1 MLLPGNGE
9 SDAGIWVNKFL
20 SRSGERVAACLTRL
34 ATIVRRPSQFRCSVF
49 ASMLLHS
56 ILKFLHNSCETRRD
70 DDALW
75 KEDDHLSLK
84 ELYREGSNR
93 PRKVSKEFKRIVSEQ
108 VAAVPSL
115 RNAQQLLAGRLL
127 LLKGQRTSKFKTKGV
142 GKKCKGLQSA
152 CGRTF
157 CQDNMLGYRATCA
170 MQLGQWRIGHVG
182 YDGTRVGKRELNFY
196 MFEDILKKKSCWLT
210 PKVIV
215 ILFFGV
221 FL

>member
-20 SRSGERVAACLTRL
+20 SQSGERVAACLTRL

-56 ILKFLHNSCETRRD
+56 ILKFLHNSCGTRRD
-70 DDALW
+70 DDTLW

-84 ELYREGSNR
+84 ELYRESSNR

-108 VAAVPSL
+108 VVAVPSL

-127 LLKGQRTSKFKTKGV
+127 LLKGQRTSKFKR
-142 GKKCKGLQSA
+142 
-152 CGRTF
+152 CGEEVQGFAVCLWQDFLPRQHVRVSCYLRHAVRTVE
-157 CQDNMLGYRATCA
+157 NR
-170 MQLGQWRIGHVG
+170 
-182 YDGTRVGKRELNFY
+182 
-196 MFEDILKKKSCWLT
+196 SCW
-210 PKVIV
+210 I
-215 ILFFGV
+215 
-221 FL
+221 